1 MNRSTVILI
10 PISTENE
17 NECISL
23 KPKED
28 QMSLVASNADSL
40 IHAKKE
46 ITSRPF
52 GIYADDRMVGFLL
65 FDNEVYTDGYY
76 WILRFMIDH
85 KFQGNGYGKSAL
97 LQVIDILKR
106 KSDCREIRVSHVP
119 INAQANALYK
129 SCGFEE
135 TGEYEDN
142 GDPILHYRMIDS

>member
-17 NECISL
+17 NECIRL

-52 GIYADDRMVGFLL
+52 RPDTSHHLPASRPSLSGLKVVGRREYNNVIRNLC
-65 FDNEVYTDGYY
+65 
-76 WILRFMIDH
+76 
-85 KFQGNGYGKSAL
+85 SA
-97 LQVIDILKR
+97 
-106 KSDCREIRVSHVP
+106 
-119 INAQANALYK
+119 
-129 SCGFEE
+129 
-135 TGEYEDN
+135 EDKM
-142 GDPILHYRMIDS
+142 GGLTWRYIIKII